1 MRCAYFV
8 NLSTTTRIEFL
19 VPDLGNPSIK
29 SMEIKVQARV
39 GMGNGAKSPRY
50 CQCLDL
56 AL

>member
-50 CQCLDL
+50 CQCSDL